1 VIHCF
6 AKNWRRGWADWQRI
20 LQCRRSSFYLSVLLL
35 FSLTALSCDSGCANE
50 VLEIVKS
57 PDGKLQAVI
66 FRRDCGA
73 TTDYSTQVS
82 ILSANAELPNKS
94 GNVFVA
100 DTDHGNAPEQEGGG
114 PKIKVEWLDNK
125 SLQVSYDPRS
135 RVFLGEEKLSGVRIS
150 YDKKQQ

>member
-1 VIHCF
+1 VANEKQVKYVRQNNLYLIGLLCF
-6 AKNWRRGWADWQRI
+6 
-20 LQCRRSSFYLSVLLL
+20 SLL
-35 FSLTALSCDSGCANE
+35 FSSCDSGCANE
-50 VLEIVKS
+50 RLQSVTS

-82 ILSANAELPNKS
+82 IISANAELSNKS

-125 SLQVSYDPRS
+125 SLQVSCDPRS
-135 RVFLGEEKLSGVRIS
+135 RVFLEEEKLSDVRIS
-150 YDKKQQ
+150 YEKKQE